1 MATGGC
7 TQSAIAEGVL
17 RTARCAIGN
26 RGYKTEMDWTVF
38 FWLATTLILLLLVE
52 RWIHRHLQGVM
63 LLLTGDPEI
72 AVMLYALP
80 LLPGIIIHEF
90 SHAFSAILLGV
101 RVGHIS
107 IRPKRAGQRI
117 QLGFVP
123 VEETDALRASLI
135 GLAPLLV
142 GSGVILLV
150 GYWVFGLGAVGES
163 LAAGNW
169 STVTAGFL
177 QALKASDAWI
187 WAYLIFAVSN
197 TMLPSRADRQ
207 AWRPVILFLLL
218 VGALIWITG
227 LGPAIASRLA
237 APLSTA
243 LRWLATMCAITIVID
258 LPFALLIAFVEK
270 LLERTKGWRVDYQA

>member
-1 MATGGC
+1 MGQDKAYTL
-7 TQSAIAEGVL
+7 TLSSTRL
-17 RTARCAIGN
+17 LLP
-26 RGYKTEMDWTVF
+26 MDWTVF
-38 FWLATTLILLLLVE
+38 FWLATTLVLLLLVE

-135 GLAPLLV
+135 GLAPLLT
-142 GSGVILLV
+142 GCAVILLI
-150 GYWVFGLGAVGES
+150 GYRVFGLGMVGES
-163 LAAGNW
+163 LNAGDGSNLI
-169 STVTAGFL
+169 AGLL
-177 QALKASDAWI
+177 QALRTPDAWL

-207 AWRPVILFLLL
+207 AWGSVILFLVL
-218 VGALIWITG
+218 VGALVWIVG
-227 LGPAIASRLA
+227 LGPVLVSRLA
-237 APLSTA
+237 DPLTTA
-243 LRWLATMCAITIVID
+243 LRWLATMCAITIMVD
-258 LPFALLIAFVEK
+258 LPFALLIAFGEK
-270 LLERTKGWRVDYQA
+270 LLEQMKGWRVDYQA